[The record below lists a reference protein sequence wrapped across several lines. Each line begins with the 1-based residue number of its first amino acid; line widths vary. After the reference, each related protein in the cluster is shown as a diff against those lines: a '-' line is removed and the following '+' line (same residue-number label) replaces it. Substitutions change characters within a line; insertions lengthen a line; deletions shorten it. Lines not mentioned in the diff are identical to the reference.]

1 MLKVIRTYF
10 YAGMIVLLPIFFT
23 IYIINWLIN
32 IVIGLTL
39 DSFMVSIINN
49 IIKTLGVEQ
58 NDRIVLVIYLVYLL
72 MILVFILLI
81 GLITKNI
88 VGKRLKKRM
97 DDLICKLPIIKQVY
111 STMLQIVSLVSS
123 NKNSGYKKVVSV
135 EYPKKGIYSI
145 GFLTAEKNEAI
156 TKCYGKEVY
165 NVFIPTSPNPTSGM
179 FICVPIED
187 VHELDMSVEDGVKL
201 IVSGGVIAPGI
212 EYDLDE
218 NDDEK

>member
-10 YAGMIVLLPIFFT
+10 YAGIIVLLPIFFT

-39 DSFMVSIINN
+39 DSFMVAIIHKVIRILGLGQNN
-49 IIKTLGVEQ
+49 K
-58 NDRIVLVIYLVYLL
+58 IVLVIYIIYLL
-72 MILVFILLI
+72 MILIFIILI

-88 VGKRLKKRM
+88 VGKKLKKKM
-97 DDLICKLPIIKQVY
+97 DELICKLPIIKQVY

-156 TKCYGKEVY
+156 TKCYGRDVY

-179 FICVPIED
+179 FICVPVED
-187 VHELDMSVEDGVKL
+187 VHELNMTVEDGIKL
-201 IVSGGVIAPGI
+201 IVSGGVIAPGLK
-212 EYDLDE
+212 YDLDE
-218 NDDEK
+218 NDEK